1 MFEKSNIL
9 REKKNNN
16 ILRLN
21 KNYNYNGVF
30 SFSYII
36 FLLGKNKKNY

>member
-1 MFEKSNIL
+1 MFEKSNSL
-9 REKKNNN
+9 REKKKYNN

-21 KNYNYNGVF
+21 KNYNGVF